1 MKRTTTLLWLLLSG
15 ALACSQVPERTW
27 TDEGEY
33 RWRALSPPGNG
44 PTRFTLLPGSRTG
57 IDFEN
62 DVSAERLVQNRHLT
76 NGSGVA
82 LADVDGDG
90 WVDIYL
96 GRLDGPNA
104 LYRNLGNWRF
114 EDVTEQAGLLA
125 DDRLTTGVVFAD
137 VDGDGD
143 MDLLVTALGGP
154 NSLYVNDGT
163 GVFTERTGEA
173 GLESELG
180 SHTMALADVDGD
192 GDLDLYVANYKVRS
206 VMDMFSPADRAFDRV
221 VRQVGEQYTVV
232 PEFLEHYDL
241 RRDNDRI
248 LRQEVGEADFFYL
261 NDGHGRFELVPFDQG
276 RFVDEDGAPLPAP
289 FRDWGLTAR
298 FHDVD
303 GDGDPDLYVGNDFE
317 SPDRFWLNDG
327 TGHFRLAPRLSL
339 RSTSHS
345 TMGIDFSDIDRDGDV
360 DFLLTDM
367 LSRNRSRRL
376 TRTPLRAPGVDVIG
390 VFDERPQTQRNTLFL
405 NRGDGTYAEI
415 AQFAGIAA
423 SGWSWATMFM
433 DVDLDGYEDAL
444 ITNGNLFDALDAD
457 AQLATAPDWREDI
470 LRFPT
475 LPLRNAAFRNQGD
488 LTFADVSEEWG
499 FGVEEDVSLG
509 MASGDLDGDG
519 DLDLVVNRLGAPA
532 LVIRNEAGERRV
544 AVRLA
549 GRPPNTQGIGAKISV
564 LAEAIPRQS
573 KEVTA
578 GGMYLSGSDPMYT
591 FAAGDSRV
599 LTITVDWPGGGRS
612 VIRDALPGR
621 EYEIVQPRSFPAPAV
636 AAEARPRAGEP
647 VPYFT
652 DVTEELGHV
661 HTELPFPDHLRQPLL
676 LNSFARLG
684 PGVTWYDL
692 DDDGDEDL
700 LITSGRGG
708 TLGFYRNDGGHFT
721 SIPLRMPNAA
731 LDQTTVLPLPGPGR
745 SVSLLV
751 GQANYEAES
760 PAAALEAS
768 SVLRIE
774 SARDAYRASAVD
786 PRSILEAVAGAPS
799 TVGPLALAD
808 YDGDGDLDLFVGGRI
823 LPALYPQAATSRLF
837 LNDDGTFTAD
847 SQNRDVLANLGMVS
861 AAVFSDVDG
870 DGDPDLVLATEWG
883 PVRVLHNDRGRFVD
897 VTASLGLD
905 GLTGRWNG
913 VATGDLNGDGLM
925 DIVAT
930 NWGQNGPL
938 LASPTRPLR
947 LYHGDFDRNGR
958 WDLVL
963 AQVDERLGRLM
974 PLVDFQRLAQAMP
987 FLRLR
992 FRTADNFAGS
1002 SISQIIGSP
1011 GVPPASLEVAHL
1023 EHMLLLNRGST
1034 FEATPLPTAAQLA
1047 PSFYVGVADFDG
1059 DGNEDIFLTQNFL
1072 ATVSPADQY
1081 NAGRGLWLQG
1091 DGTGGLRGL
1100 SAAESGIEVYGDSR
1114 GAGLADYDGD
1124 GRVDLAVSQN
1134 GAATKLFRNVGAV
1147 PGLRV
1152 RLAGPPLNPD
1162 AIGATIRI
1170 VYETRLGPARE
1181 VQAGAGY
1188 WSHNSVV
1195 QVMGLSG
1202 ALTGVWVRWPGG
1214 HETETPVPP
1223 GTLEVTIG
1231 GSGEL
1236 LGTR

>member
-1 MKRTTTLLWLLLSG
+1 MKRRAVFSWLLMLG
-15 ALACSQVPERTW
+15 AGACSQVSDRSW
-27 TDEGEY
+27 IDEGEY
-33 RWRALSPPGNG
+33 RWRPLLAPGNG
-44 PTRFTLLPGSRTG
+44 PTRFTSLSPSRTRVEF
-57 IDFEN
+57 DN
-62 DVSAERLVQNRHLT
+62 DVSADLLVQNRHLT

-82 LADVDGDG
+82 LADIDGDG

-125 DDRLTTGVVFAD
+125 DDRFTTGVVFAD
-137 VDGDGD
+137 VDGDRD
-143 MDLLVTALGGP
+143 LDLLVTALGGP
-154 NSLYVNDGT
+154 NSLFLNDGA
-163 GVFTERTGEA
+163 GVFTVRTRES
-173 GLESELG
+173 GLESEQG

-192 GDLDLYVANYKVRS
+192 GDLDLYVANYKVES
-206 VMDMFSPADRAFDRV
+206 VMDMFSPAERAFDRV
-221 VRQVGEQYTVV
+221 VRQVGEQYTVL
-232 PEFLEHYDL
+232 PEFREHYEL
-241 RRDNDRI
+241 RRDSDRI

-261 NDGHGRFELVPFDQG
+261 NDGQGRFELVPADQE
-276 RFVDEDGAPLPAP
+276 RFLDEDGSPLTVP

-345 TMGIDFSDIDRDGDV
+345 TMGVDFSDIDRDGDV

-367 LSRNRSRRL
+367 LSRNRRRRL
-376 TRTPLRAPGVDVIG
+376 TRTPLRAPGVDEIG
-390 VFDERPQTQRNTLFL
+390 VFDDRPQTQRNTLFL

-444 ITNGNLFDALDAD
+444 ITNGSLFDALDSD

-470 LRFPT
+470 LLFPT
-475 LPLRNAAFRNQGD
+475 LPLRNAAFRNRGD

-509 MASGDLDGDG
+509 MAASDLDGDG
-519 DLDLVVNRLGAPA
+519 DLDLVLNRLGAPA
-532 LVIRNEAGERRV
+532 LVMRNEAGESRI

-549 GRPPNTQGIGAKISV
+549 GMPPNTQGIGAKISV
-564 LAEAIPRQS
+564 LAGAIPEQS
-573 KEVTA
+573 KEVTS
-578 GGMYLSGSDPMYT
+578 GGIYLSGSDAMYT
-591 FAAGDSRV
+591 FAAGDSDV

-612 VIRDALPGR
+612 VIRDAPPGR
-621 EYEIVQPRSFPAPAV
+621 EYEIVEPDFASAPAV
-636 AAEARPRAGEP
+636 ASEIPLGEDEAE
-647 VPYFT
+647 PYFIDAT
-652 DVTEELGHV
+652 DELGHV
-661 HTELPFPDHLRQPLL
+661 HTELPFPDHERQPLL
-676 LNSFARLG
+676 PNSFARLG
-684 PGVTWYDL
+684 PGVTWYDM

-708 TLGFYRNDGGHFT
+708 TLGFYRNEGGRF
-721 SIPLRMPNAA
+721 SRVPLSMPNTL
-731 LDQTTVLPLPGPGR
+731 LDQTTVLPLPVPGGG
-745 SVSLLV
+745 VSLLV
-751 GQANYEAES
+751 GQANYEAQS
-760 PAAALEAS
+760 PAAALGAA
-768 SVLRIE
+768 SVLRVD
-774 SARDAYRASAVD
+774 ATRDAYRSSVVD
-786 PRSILEAVAGAPS
+786 PQSAGAVGGISS
-799 TVGPLALAD
+799 TVGALALAD

-823 LPALYPQAATSRLF
+823 LPALYPRPATSRLF
-837 LNDDGTFTAD
+837 VNDAGAFTLD
-847 SQNRDVLANLGMVS
+847 SENLDVLAERGMVS

-883 PVRVLHNDRGRFVD
+883 PVRVLRNDRGRFVD

-958 WDLVL
+958 LDLVL
-963 AQVDERLGRLM
+963 AQVDEQLGRLM
-974 PLVDFQRLAQAMP
+974 PLVDFRQLAQAMP

-992 FRTADNFAGS
+992 YRTAENFAGS
-1002 SISQIIGSP
+1002 SIAEILGST
-1011 GVPPASLEVAHL
+1011 GAAPAVLEVTHL
-1023 EHMLLLNRGST
+1023 EHTLLLNRGSS
-1034 FEATPLPTAAQLA
+1034 FEAVPLPTTAQLA
-1047 PSFYVGVADFDG
+1047 PSFFVGVADFDG
-1059 DGNEDIFLTQNFL
+1059 DGNEDVFLTQNFL

-1091 DGTGGLRGL
+1091 DGAGGLRGL
-1100 SAAESGIEVYGDSR
+1100 PAAASGIEVYGDSR

-1124 GRVDLAVSQN
+1124 GRIDLAVSQN
-1134 GAATKLFRNVGAV
+1134 GAATRLFRNVGAV
-1147 PGLRV
+1147 RGLRV
-1152 RLAGPPLNPD
+1152 RLAGPSLNPD
-1162 AIGATIRI
+1162 AIGATIRM
-1170 VYETRLGPARE
+1170 VYGTRRGPARE

-1202 ALTGVWVRWPGG
+1202 EPTGVWVRWLDG
-1214 HETETPVPP
+1214 HETETPVQP

-1231 GSGEL
+1231 GSGEVL
-1236 LGTR
+1236 DTR